1 MEDSYIGHI
10 GKAVEPLFRPQG
22 FNWKL
27 DVAILSGTG
36 AKEIVASTLGVLYAE
51 DESFADDETYSEDTN
66 KYARLH
72 QQMLADG
79 ITPLTAYSF
88 LLFILLYF
96 PCIATI
102 AAVKGETGSWK
113 WALFTAFYTTGLAW
127 GISAIVYQ
135 VGSVF

>member
-1 MEDSYIGHI
+1 
-10 GKAVEPLFRPQG
+10 
-22 FNWKL
+22 
-27 DVAILSGTG
+27 
-36 AKEIVASTLGVLYAE
+36 
-51 DESFADDETYSEDTN
+51 
-66 KYARLH
+66 
-72 QQMLADG
+72 MLADG